1 MVRVLLI
8 VVLRWMVRCQGIE
21 MDDVATTVVTGTHNR
36 GCGAGRFDGIVLQ
49 HLSYSSGGR
58 L

>member
-8 VVLRWMVRCQGIE
+8 VVLRRVVRCQSIE
-21 MDDVATTVVTGTHNR
+21 MDDVASTVVTGTQNR
-36 GCGAGRFDGIVLQ
+36 GGGTGRFHGIVLQ

>member
-1 MVRVLLI
+1 MGLRV
-8 VVLRWMVRCQGIE
+8 VVRCQSIE

-36 GCGAGRFDGIVLQ
+36 GGGAGCFHGIVLQ
-49 HLSYSSGGR
+49 HLSYSSSGR